1 MKMLNL
7 SNNYMLF
14 IYAGHPEPSKLYLS
28 IQSMMSEV
36 ISDEIS
42 YIHSDDSALFTF
54 STALDMLDLYE
65 ILDEILCSDDVTYLL
80 IPIDLGNMV
89 IKSSDDMYEHLFGR
103 FKSKMTSVDEKT
115 NDIALDQL
123 KRMEEFLNTIDYD
136 EQDEDLLVK
145 LRNKKV
151 EPTLDDLL
159 DKIVDSGMDS
169 LTTEDRKLLE
179 TYSKQS

>member
-1 MKMLNL
+1 MKMFNL
-7 SNNYMLF
+7 TNNYMLF
-14 IYAGHPEPSKLYLS
+14 IYAGHPEPTKLYLS
-28 IQSMMSEV
+28 VQSMMSEV

-54 STALDMLDLYE
+54 STALDMLDLFE
-65 ILDEILCSDDVTYLL
+65 ILDEILCSDNVTYLL

-89 IKSSDDMYEHLFGR
+89 VKTSDDIYDHLFSR
-103 FKSKMTSVDEKT
+103 FKSKMTSVDENT
-115 NDIALDQL
+115 NDVVLEEL
-123 KRMEEFLNTIDYD
+123 KRMEEFLNIIDYD
-136 EQDEDLLVK
+136 DEDEDLLVK

-151 EPTLDDLL
+151 EPTLDELL